1 MRVRNLFTMI
11 VIFLLL
17 NSCAKE
23 ESKSTSND
31 SDTQAPSL
39 SEVTSI
45 TTPTNDNTPNYTFSS
60 SEAGTIT
67 YGGSCSSGTTSA
79 ASGNNTI
86 TLYSLSD
93 GTYSDCTI
101 KVTDSSGNES
111 SLLTISEFVID
122 TAGPTLAEVTA
133 VTTPSNDS
141 TPNYTF
147 SSSKAGTITYSGSC
161 SSSTTSAVSGNNLIT
176 LNLLNDGTYSDC
188 KIKVTDNLSNESN
201 NLIISEFIIDS
212 TAPSLLEVTAIA
224 TPTNDNTPDYTFSS
238 SEVGIIT
245 YGGPCSSGTTSAV
258 SGNNTVT
265 LNTLND
271 GTYSSCT
278 ISVRDNSSNTS
289 VTLNIS
295 SFIVD
300 TTSPTV
306 ISTSGVDNSSTNT
319 TSVSA
324 TFSELIDNFT
334 ITSTTFKITDASNN
348 SVSGN
353 LTISDNGSNT
363 TVTYSPNSDFNKSTN
378 YSLTLSTG
386 IADISGNQLESQK
399 IITFNIPPPWIRQL
413 GSSAYETVAR
423 VASDPSGNIYVGG
436 TTQGDLDG
444 NTNAGSWSQDIYLLK
459 YNSSGTKQWT
469 IQLGTSSAEG
479 VAGIVT
485 DSSGNIYVA
494 GSTQGAL
501 GGNSNAGDWDIYLI
515 KYNSSGTSQWINQFG
530 SSARDQPWNGIA
542 IDSSN
547 NIYVTGYTA
556 GGLDSNTS
564 SGGNDA
570 FLVKFDSLGTKQWTS
585 QWGTSSNDN
594 GLVVAVDS
602 SGNIYVSGETLGALE
617 GSNQGSTDVFLSKFN
632 TSGNLQWTRQLG
644 SDQADYSKS
653 IAVDS
658 SDNIYITGYTA
669 GDFDGNTFV
678 VGGPYDYF
686 LVKYNTSGAK
696 QWSKLFGDNSKDIA
710 NGITT
715 DSSGNIYI
723 TGNTSGSLG
732 GFSNQGQEDY
742 FLQKLDSSGNE
753 LWYKQSGFSKNDY
766 GMSVEID
773 SSGNI
778 FVAGQTWMAFDGY
791 TQAGNGDLF
800 VIKYDSN
807 GNIQ

>member
-1 MRVRNLFTMI
+1 MRARNLFTMI
-11 VIFLLL
+11 IIFLLL

-79 ASGNNTI
+79 ASGNNTV
-86 TLYSLSD
+86 TLNSLSD
-93 GTYSDCTI
+93 GTYSDCTV

-212 TAPSLLEVTAIA
+212 TTPSLLEVTAIA
-224 TPTNDNTPDYTFSS
+224 SPTNDNTPNYTFSS
-238 SEVGIIT
+238 SEVGTIT
-245 YGGPCSSGTTSAV
+245 YGGPCSSGTTSAA
-258 SGNNTVT
+258 SGNNTIT

-278 ISVRDNSSNTS
+278 ISVRGNSSNTS

-324 TFSELIDNFT
+324 TFSELIDNLT

-363 TVTYSPNSDFNKSTN
+363 TISYSPNSDFNKSTN

-386 IADISGNQLESQK
+386 IADLSGNQLESQK

-413 GSSAYETVAR
+413 GSSAYEAVAR

-444 NTNAGSWSQDIYLLK
+444 NTNAGSWSQDIYLVK
-459 YNSSGTKQWT
+459 YNPSGTKQWT
-469 IQLGTSSAEG
+469 KQLGTSSLES

-485 DSSGNIYVA
+485 DPSGNIYVA
-494 GSTQGAL
+494 GSTEDAL
-501 GGNSNAGDWDIYLI
+501 GGNSNAGDYDIYLI
-515 KYNSSGTSQWINQFG
+515 KYNSSGTSQWIKQLG
-530 SSARDQPWNGIA
+530 SSAKDHFWQSGDGIA

-556 GGLDSNTS
+556 GGLDSNSS
-564 SGGNDA
+564 SGGDDA
-570 FLVKFDSLGTKQWTS
+570 FLVKFDSLGSKQWTR
-585 QWGTSSNDN
+585 QLGTSSNDN
-594 GLVVAVDS
+594 GMLVTVDS
-602 SGNIYVSGETLGALE
+602 SDNIYVSGYTLGALE
-617 GSNQGSTDVFLSKFN
+617 GSNQGSSDVFLSKYN

-644 SDQADYSKS
+644 SDQADYPWS
-653 IAVDS
+653 IAIDS
-658 SDNIYITGYTA
+658 SDNIYIAGWTE
-669 GDFDGNTFV
+669 GDFDGHTFV
-678 VGGPYDYF
+678 VGGSHDYF
-686 LVKYNTSGAK
+686 VVKYNTSGAK
-696 QWSKLFGDNSKDIA
+696 QWSKLFGDNSEDKA

-723 TGNTSGSLG
+723 TGNTRGSLG
-732 GFSNQGQEDY
+732 GFSNQGQTDY
-742 FLQKLDSSGNE
+742 FLQKLDSSG
-753 LWYKQSGFSKNDY
+753 
-766 GMSVEID
+766 MSCSI
-773 SSGNI
+773 
-778 FVAGQTWMAFDGY
+778 
-791 TQAGNGDLF
+791 
-800 VIKYDSN
+800 SN
-807 GNIQ
+807 QVLVKMIMV